1 MSATEGFC
9 GCDAVSRLKTLRVF
23 PPAGGE
29 GGRVSAREL
38 TAAEEV
44 LLGRFERLQQQL
56 RSLSELQRSDL
67 RGRGEQLE
75 QLADIHVGELKIAL
89 DELADITAEVRQ
101 ALVDLELPTG

>member
-1 MSATEGFC
+1 M
-9 GCDAVSRLKTLRVF
+9 
-23 PPAGGE
+23 
-29 GGRVSAREL
+29 SAREL

-75 QLADIHVGELKIAL
+75 QLADIHAGELQIAL
-89 DELADITAEVRQ
+89 DEMADIAAEVRQ
-101 ALVDLELPTG
+101 TLVDLELPTA